1 MFVLPKYI
9 LQKRAISKMALE
21 TPASYEVCS
30 RAVGRSKIREGG
42 GGHVVGIIC
51 IPGWERVNWSAKS
64 WRGGG
69 GIVPP
74 QTPPVLTALSSFE
87 RFSRF
92 LLMNIDQYR
101 SVLLVFTLLND
112 VCLVLFGILGSWIT
126 NRPLSTLKTS
136 SHAIIQHNM
145 SILQVLRSQQ
155 IKYNQGVCM

>member
-1 MFVLPKYI
+1 MIPKKSLDSVLDKSII
-9 LQKRAISKMALE
+9 LTKTA
-21 TPASYEVCS
+21 P
-30 RAVGRSKIREGG
+30 
-42 GGHVVGIIC
+42 
-51 IPGWERVNWSAKS
+51 NDNAKS
-64 WRGGG
+64 
-69 GIVPP
+69 ISV
-74 QTPPVLTALSSFE
+74 QCAPVLTALSSFE